1 MKEDFGD
8 MLEMDCDALVITT
21 NGYVTQSGKCVM
33 GRGIA
38 KQIADR
44 VPVFP
49 YLLGSVINKEG
60 NHVHVFPTKTKAL
73 ITFPVKPKSVVNN
86 GFNVVSHCRTSYG
99 EITAGYHAKADINL
113 IERSLIELVALA
125 DKHPEW
131 KKILIPRVGCGAGEL
146 DYEKIK
152 PLMEK
157 YLDDRFVCCTFK

>member
-1 MKEDFGD
+1 MKEAFED
-8 MLEMDCDALVITT
+8 MLDMDCDALVITT
-21 NGYVTQSGKCVM
+21 NGYVTQAGKCVM

-38 KQIADR
+38 KQIADLE
-44 VPVFP
+44 PMFP

-60 NHVHVFPTKTKAL
+60 NHVHYFPTQTKGL
-73 ITFPVKPKSVVNN
+73 ITFPVKPKTVVNN
-86 GFNVVSHCRTSYG
+86 GFNVVSHCKTRYG
-99 EITAGYHAKADINL
+99 EVTAGFHAKADKKL
-113 IERSLIELVALA
+113 IERSLQELVELA

-146 DYEKIK
+146 KYENIK

>member
-1 MKEDFGD
+1 MKEAFGD
-8 MLEMDCDALVITT
+8 MLDMECNALVITT

-49 YLLGSVINKEG
+49 YLLGSVINREG

-73 ITFPVKPKSVVNN
+73 ITFPVKPKTVVNN
-86 GFNVVSHCRTSYG
+86 GSNVVSHCRTSYG
-99 EITAGYHAKADINL
+99 EVTPGFYAKADVNL

-131 KKILIPRVGCGAGEL
+131 NTILIPRVGCGAGEL
-146 DYEKIK
+146 NYEDIK
-152 PLMEK
+152 LLMEQ
-157 YLDDRFVCCTFK
+157 YLDNRFVCCTFK

>member
-1 MKEDFGD
+1 MKEAFGD
-8 MLEMDCDALVITT
+8 MLDMECDALVITT

-49 YLLGSVINKEG
+49 YLLGSVINREG

-73 ITFPVKPKSVVNN
+73 ITFPVKPKTVVNN
-86 GFNVVSHCRTSYG
+86 GSNVVSHCRTSYG
-99 EITAGYHAKADINL
+99 EVTPGFYAKADVNL

-131 KKILIPRVGCGAGEL
+131 NTILIPRVGCGAGEL
-146 DYEKIK
+146 NYEDIK
-152 PLMEK
+152 LLMEQ
-157 YLDDRFVCCTFK
+157 YLDNRFVCCTFK